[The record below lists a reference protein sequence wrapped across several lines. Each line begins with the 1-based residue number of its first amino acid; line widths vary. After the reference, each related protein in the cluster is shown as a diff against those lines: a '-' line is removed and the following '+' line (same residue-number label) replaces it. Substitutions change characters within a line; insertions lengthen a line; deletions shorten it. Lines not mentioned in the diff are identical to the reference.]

1 MNNSIQNEQSQ
12 LQLSAEDQAA
22 ILRIKKLLVQ
32 KNAVITAH
40 FYTDA
45 KVQYLAD
52 ETGGC
57 VADSLE
63 MARFGAQSAAQTL
76 IVAGVRF
83 MGETAKILN
92 PEKKVLMPT
101 LAADCSL
108 DICCPAEDFA
118 RFTQANKDRVV
129 VVYANTSA
137 AVKALSDWVVTS
149 SIALDVVGYLHGEG
163 KKILWAPD
171 RHLGAYIQRKT
182 GADMLLWHGSCIVHD
197 KFKAEGVAQLKKLYP
212 SAAVLAHP
220 ESPYAVLELAD
231 VIGAT
236 SKLLQASQE
245 LSNDIFIVATDEG
258 ILYKMQQK
266 SPHKK
271 FIIAPTMGVSA
282 TCMSCAH
289 CHWMA
294 MNDLAGIE
302 RCLLSD
308 QDEVIVDPEIRKH
321 ALIPLQR
328 MLDFQCR

>member
-1 MNNSIQNEQSQ
+1 MNNLTQTTR
-12 LQLSAEDQAA
+12 LQLSAEDKER
-22 ILRIKKLLVQ
+22 IDRIKKLLVQ
-32 KNAVITAH
+32 KNAVIAAH

-45 KVQYLAD
+45 AIQYLAD

-63 MARFGAQSAAQTL
+63 MARFGARNSAKTL

-118 RFTQANKDRVV
+118 RFCQANKDRVV

-137 AVKALSDWVVTS
+137 AVKALADWVVTS
-149 SIALDVVGYLHGEG
+149 SIALDVVGYLHDEG

-171 RHLGAYIQRKT
+171 RHLGAYIQRKI
-182 GADMLLWHGSCIVHD
+182 GADMILWHGSCIVHD

-212 SAAVLAHP
+212 NAAVLAHP

-231 VIGAT
+231 VIGST
-236 SKLLQASQE
+236 TRLLQASQE
-245 LSNDIFIVATDEG
+245 LPNEIFIVATDEG

-271 FIIAPTMGVSA
+271 FIIAPTMGVSG

-294 MNDLAGIE
+294 MNNLAGIE
-302 RCLLSD
+302 KCLLTD
-308 QDEVIVDPEIRKH
+308 QDEVIVDEEIRKR

-328 MLDFQCR
+328 MLEFQSK